1 MEGIVDIVF
10 FIIVISAGF
19 VINRIMKWQFPAIQV
34 IVLDLL
40 FIFHLF
46 VSFGYYLYALS
57 NNSDSH
63 SYYNKVLLQVR
74 GESWGD
80 YFATGTSFIEF
91 VAWPFIQIFNLRY
104 ESLMLLFAFFGYI
117 GLMFFYAFFKEN
129 IRFKHYWLGAAL
141 MPAVFFLPNLHF
153 WSASLGKGS
162 LILMGI
168 GMFFFSLSN
177 SSKRWPLAVLSLPLI
192 YYVRPH
198 IAFIFLAAIGI
209 ALLLGNKD
217 LKAKQ
222 KVALFLV
229 STITLGFLYQSV
241 FQYVG
246 IEGEGGL
253 IDEGFEMTSNLANKL
268 SSRADSGVD
277 ISNFNLFQKIFVF
290 MYFPI
295 FFNAN
300 GILGFFVSFENLFY
314 LLITFQLL
322 RTGFIKFFFNTDFVT
337 KTAFIA
343 FVGSAVALAHISG
356 NFGIAIRM
364 KSMIMLLFLFVVLR
378 YMDQKQ
384 WSSRVY
390 RWKRYSRQ
398 LRLTKKKKEPVVA
411 PI

>member
-1 MEGIVDIVF
+1 MEGLIDIFF
-10 FIIVISAGF
+10 FIIIIAAGF
-19 VINRIMKWQFPAIQV
+19 VLNRVLKWQFPIVQV

-40 FIFHLF
+40 FLFHLL

-63 SYYNKVLLQVR
+63 AYFNKVLMQVR
-74 GESWGD
+74 GESWVD
-80 YFATGTSFIEF
+80 YFATGTPFIEF
-91 VAWPFIQIFNLRY
+91 VAWPFIQVFSLQY
-104 ESLMLLFAFFGYI
+104 ESLMLLFAFFGYV
-117 GLMFFYAFFKEN
+117 GLAFFYVFFKEH

-141 MPAVFFLPNLHF
+141 MPLVFFLPNLHF
-153 WSASLGKGS
+153 WSGSLGKGS

-168 GMFFFSLSN
+168 GMFFFFLSKPSN
-177 SSKRWPLAVLSLPLI
+177 RWPLAILSLPII

-198 IAFIFLAAIGI
+198 IAFIFLASIGI

-253 IDEGFEMTSNLANKL
+253 IDEGYEMTSHLANKL
-268 SSRADSGVD
+268 STRADSGVD

-290 MYFPI
+290 LYFPI

-314 LLITFQLL
+314 LLISFQLI
-322 RTGFIKFFFNTDFVT
+322 RSGFIKFFFNTDFVT

-343 FVGSAVALAHISG
+343 FLGSAVALAQISG

-364 KSMIMLLFLFVVLR
+364 KSMVMLLFLFVVLR
-378 YMDQKQ
+378 FMDQKQ
-384 WSSRVY
+384 WRIRMS

-398 LRLTKKKKEPVVA
+398 LKLSKKKKDPVVA
-411 PI
+411 

>member
-1 MEGIVDIVF
+1 MEGLVDIIF
-10 FIIVISAGF
+10 FIIIISTGF
-19 VINRIMKWQFPAIQV
+19 VLNRIMKWQFPNIQV

-40 FIFHLF
+40 YIFHLLMAL
-46 VSFGYYLYALS
+46 GYYLYALS

-63 SYYNKVLLQVR
+63 AYFNKVILQVR
-74 GESWGD
+74 GESWID
-80 YFATGTSFIEF
+80 YFATGTPFIEF
-91 VAWPFIQIFNLRY
+91 VAWPFIQVFNLKY
-104 ESLMLLFAFFGYI
+104 ESLMLLFAFFGYV
-117 GLMFFYAFFKEN
+117 GLMFFYLFFKEN

-141 MPAVFFLPNLHF
+141 MPLVFFLPNLHF
-153 WSASLGKGS
+153 WSGSLGKGS
-162 LILMGI
+162 IILMGI
-168 GMFFFSLSN
+168 GAFFFSLSKPFN
-177 SSKRWPLAVLSLPLI
+177 RWPLALLSLPII
-192 YYVRPH
+192 YFVRPH
-198 IAFIFLAAIGI
+198 MAFIFLASIGI

-217 LKAKQ
+217 LKVKQ

-290 MYFPI
+290 LYFPI

-314 LLITFQLL
+314 LLISFQLI
-322 RTGFIKFFFNTDFVT
+322 RSGFIKFFFNTDFIT

-343 FVGSAVALAHISG
+343 FVGSAVALAQISG

-364 KSMIMLLFLFVVLR
+364 KSMVMLLFLFVVLR
-378 YMDQKQ
+378 FMDQKQ
-384 WSSRVY
+384 WRIRVGK
-390 RWKRYSRQ
+390 WKRYSRQ
-398 LRLTKKKKEPVVA
+398 LKLTKKNKAPVVA
-411 PI
+411 